1 MSEKKPEPDQEG
13 ERTATDDMADRYR
26 NGARIRPAK
35 SDPDECEPTG
45 LPAGIKD
52 SDKSPVAPF

>member
-1 MSEKKPEPDQEG
+1 MSDEKRDQAHDG

-26 NGARIRPAK
+26 NGGKIVPATR
-35 SDPDECEPTG
+35 DPEQSEPTG
-45 LPAGIKD
+45 LPLGMKD

>member
-1 MSEKKPEPDQEG
+1 MSDEKRDQTRDS

-26 NGARIRPAK
+26 NGAKIVPATR
-35 SDPDECEPTG
+35 DPEQSEPTG
-45 LPAGIKD
+45 LPRGMKD